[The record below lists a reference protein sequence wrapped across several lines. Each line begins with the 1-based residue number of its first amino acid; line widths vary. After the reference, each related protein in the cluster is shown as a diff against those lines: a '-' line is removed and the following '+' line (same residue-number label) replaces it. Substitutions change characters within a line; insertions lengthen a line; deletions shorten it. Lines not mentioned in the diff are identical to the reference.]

1 MSGRSAP
8 GNSIVSHLRR
18 CAVILCS
25 AAILA
30 GGACAE
36 DGLLVPHL
44 IRFSGTV
51 SSAAA
56 GTVGVIFALYQDQSG
71 GAPLWQE
78 VQNVTVDNSG
88 HYSALLGA
96 RSANGIPLDLFSNGE
111 ARWLGVQAESQ
122 PEQPRILL
130 VSVPYALKASDAET
144 LGGLPASAFLRSG
157 ALLASPIADAP
168 ATGAPANA
176 APANAA
182 PAGSVNSAAI
192 NSAAGKT
199 GPAIAASGAIAGYLP
214 VFADTTGDLANSLIA
229 QSGNFIGI
237 GTATPQTDLDL
248 VGANPTLRMEN
259 YSNTTGDSPNFN
271 FWSSRG
277 NPAAPLATRN
287 GDNLGQFAAEG
298 YNGSAFPG
306 SKVKVSFVATEDWT
320 ATANGAAMSFQTTAN
335 GATRRIE
342 RMRIDNSGNVGIGT
356 LAPAYPLSVNGIIQ
370 SGGGILFP
378 DGNLQTA
385 AGLTGTVA
393 IADGGTGATSAAA
406 ARSTLRVAA
415 SGVNG
420 DITSL
425 TGLTSPLPVGEGG
438 TGSAAQ
444 NFVDLGTAQTI
455 GGAKTFSTTIVGSIS
470 GNASTATTA
479 ASVLNGVY
487 TTGSY
492 TNPAWL
498 ASLDAA
504 KLTGTV
510 ANANLPSN
518 VALTSA
524 ANTFNAGTQDFSGA
538 GATLPVRALLSAA
551 APASCVASKEMLVMT
566 DASPGQQLF
575 LCNATGNGWVPV
587 GNSLVNV
594 AAGVT
599 GFNTRTGSVFAQPGD
614 YSFPQIAGAA
624 TDSQIVGMSASKL
637 AGTVSLA
644 QGGTG
649 AATAAAALSNLGAAS
664 TSASNTFNL
673 PQTINVGTFGNVGL
687 TVEADNTGLSPN
699 AIFATTASGDP
710 SANAIYAAVTDPFSS
725 ASAITAQ
732 TSGPG
737 VPIYAV
743 STNQAYQ
750 VAAIVGQVASNSGIG
765 VEGFAASTTGNT
777 YGVIGQIFS
786 PNGVAILGT
795 GVSESCT
802 TTNGATVCVPVP
814 GKGTGGQFQT
824 SSGGTVLLGQVI
836 DPNFNS
842 SNVFRVNA
850 TGKGFFDGG
859 TQTGGADFAE
869 SVDVEGEAAAY
880 APGDLMT
887 VDPARDRRFKQ
898 VSQPYSTLVA
908 GIYATKPGIL
918 ATPHTMDDP
927 RLALEI
933 PLAMVGIVP
942 CKVTA
947 ENGPIHR
954 GDLLVSSSTPGHAMK
969 GTDRNRMLG
978 AVVGKALGSLDQGT
992 GVIEVLVTLQ

>member
-1 MSGRSAP
+1 M
-8 GNSIVSHLRR
+8 VSHLRHF
-18 CAVILCS
+18 AVILCS
-25 AAILA
+25 AAVLL
-30 GGACAE
+30 GGACAQ
-36 DGLLVPHL
+36 DGVVVPHL
-44 IRFSGTV
+44 IRFSGTI
-51 SSAAA
+51 SSMPA
-56 GTVGVIFALYQDQSG
+56 GTVGVIFALYQDQTG

-78 VQNVTVDNSG
+78 VQNVTVDGSG
-88 HYSALLGA
+88 HYGALLGA
-96 RSANGIPLDLFSNGE
+96 RSATGIPLDMFSNGE
-111 ARWLGVQAESQ
+111 ARWLGAQPEGQ
-122 PEQPRILL
+122 PEQARVLL
-130 VSVPYALKASDAET
+130 VSVPYALKSSDAET
-144 LGGLPASAFLRSG
+144 LGGLPASAFLRAG
-157 ALLASPIADAP
+157 ASP
-168 ATGAPANA
+168 A
-176 APANAA
+176 APANATPTTDA
-182 PAGSVNSAAI
+182 PA

-199 GPAIAASGAIAGYLP
+199 ASAVDASGAMAGYLP
-214 VFADTTGDLANSLIA
+214 MFTGATGDLANSRIA
-229 QSGNFIGI
+229 QAGNFIGI
-237 GTATPQTDLDL
+237 GTATPGADLDL
-248 VGANPTLRMEN
+248 VGANPTLRLEN
-259 YSNTTGDSPNFN
+259 YSSTPGDSPNFN

-277 NPAAPLATRN
+277 NSAAPLATRN
-287 GDNLGQFAAEG
+287 GDNLGQFAAVG

-320 ATANGAAMSFQTTAN
+320 PTANGTAMSFQTTAN

-356 LAPAYPLSVNGIIQ
+356 FAPAYPLAVNGIIQ
-370 SGGGILFP
+370 SSGGILFP

-406 ARSTLRVAA
+406 ARGTLGAAA
-415 SGVNG
+415 SGANG

-425 TGLTSPLPVGEGG
+425 TGLTSPLPVSEGG
-438 TGSAAQ
+438 TGSTTQ
-444 NFVDLGTAQTI
+444 NFVDLGKPQTI
-455 GGAKTFSTTIVGSIS
+455 AGTKTFSGTIVGSIS
-470 GNASTATTA
+470 GNAATATTA

-492 TNPAWL
+492 ADPAWL
-498 ASLDAA
+498 VSLDAG
-504 KLTGTV
+504 KLAGTI

-518 VALTSA
+518 VALTNA
-524 ANTFNAGTQDFSGA
+524 ANTFTAGTQDFSGA

-551 APASCVASKEMLVMT
+551 APASCVASKELLVMT
-566 DASPGQQLF
+566 DATPGQQLF
-575 LCNATGNGWVPV
+575 ICNAAGNGWVLV
-587 GNSLVNV
+587 GFPTTGVG
-594 AAGVT
+594 AGVT
-599 GFNTRTGSVFAQPGD
+599 GFNTRTGSVVSQPGD

-624 TDSQIVGMSASKL
+624 TDSQIAGMSASKL
-637 AGTVSLA
+637 AGTVSVA

-687 TVEADNTGLSPN
+687 TVEADSTGLSPN
-699 AIFATTASGDP
+699 AIFATTASGDS
-710 SANAIYAAVTDPFSS
+710 SANAIYAAVTDPFSA

-732 TSGPG
+732 TSGQG
-737 VPIYAV
+737 VPIYAI

-750 VAAIVGQVASNSGIG
+750 VAAIVGQVASNSGVGI
-765 VEGFAASTTGNT
+765 EGFATSTTGNT
-777 YGVIGQIFS
+777 FGVIGQIFS
-786 PNGVAILGT
+786 PNGVAILGS
-795 GVSESCT
+795 GVSETCT
-802 TTNGATVCVPVP
+802 TTNGATACVPVP
-814 GKGTGGQFQT
+814 GNGPGGQFQT
-824 SSGGTVLLGQVI
+824 SSGGTVLLGQVV
-836 DPNFNS
+836 DANFNAT
-842 SNVFRVNA
+842 NVFRVDA
-850 TGKGFFDGG
+850 TGKGFFDNG

-869 SVDVEGEAAAY
+869 SVEVEGAVAAY

-887 VDPARDRRFKQ
+887 VDPARDRQFKQ

-927 RLALEI
+927 RLASEI